1 MKGGYVHNHDD
12 LKINYDTKLIL
23 GTMNESFYFVK

>member
-1 MKGGYVHNHDD
+1 MKGGCVHNHDD

-23 GTMNESFYFVK
+23 GILNESF